1 MDSVK
6 FSEHRTVTVVK
17 SSQSKKHDF
26 RVVRIHV
33 TDDDATDSSS
43 GEDEDC
49 RESSVA
55 VLRVKRHVSE
65 VRFEEYCP
73 NSRPEVRNSKLK
85 PANRSGARACKSTA
99 AATEQYFP
107 NGPKFRGVRRRPW
120 GRWAAE
126 IRDPSRRTRVWLG
139 TFDTA
144 EQAALMY
151 DEAAIRLKGPGA
163 QTNFGFDPRREPS
176 NPVVVV
182 EDHDHDHRDAVGMG
196 FSGYDSGK
204 ESQALSSPTSVLRF
218 QNPLDQ
224 SNPECTDSCT
234 PIAPTP
240 TTTKNSTDR
249 SSYCTPAEPQLG
261 LYPADSEWC
270 FEDDFSFLDSHILSD
285 DCLYEEGAPPLFV
298 DDQVH
303 YVPEKIPAEED
314 DFGGVLA
321 DLDGDF
327 GSCKWDV
334 DQYYF

>member
-17 SSQSKKHDF
+17 SSQSRKHDL
-26 RVVRIHV
+26 RVVRIYV
-33 TDDDATDSSS
+33 TDDEATDSSS
-43 GEDEDC
+43 GEDEES
-49 RESSVA
+49 RESSA
-55 VLRVKRHVSE
+55 SAMLRVKRHVSE

-73 NSRPEVRNSKLK
+73 NTRPDVRNSKLK
-85 PANRSGARACKSTA
+85 PANRSGSRPCKSTA
-99 AATEQYFP
+99 AVAEQYFP

-126 IRDPSRRTRVWLG
+126 IRDPFRRTRVWLG

-163 QTNFGFDPRREPS
+163 QTNFGLDPRREPS

-182 EDHDHDHRDAVGMG
+182 EDQDHDHDHQEVVGG
-196 FSGYDSGK
+196 GYDSGK
-204 ESQALSSPTSVLRF
+204 ESQAPLSSPTSVLRF

-224 SNPECTDSCT
+224 SNPECTDTCT
-234 PIAPTP
+234 PTD
-240 TTTKNSTDR
+240 TNNSTDR
-249 SSYCTPAEPQLG
+249 SNIYCTEPQVG
-261 LYPADSEWC
+261 LDSADSEWC

-285 DCLYEEGAPPLFV
+285 DSLYEQCPPPLFL
-298 DDQVH
+298 DDGVH
-303 YVPEKIPAEED
+303 YVPDQISAVEED
-314 DFGGVLA
+314 EFGAVLV

-327 GSCKWDV
+327 RSCKWDV